1 MTILAVDPKTDVTNS
16 GSLPDYEEIRSLF
29 RRVAAEDR
37 VAFHELHQR
46 FYGMVFGTVIQV
58 LHHQQDAEDV
68 VQEVFAQLWK
78 KADLY
83 SEERGKPTT
92 WLTTLA
98 RNRAIDKFR
107 SRDRRNRLIDNFE
120 QEPQMSKGWQAPS
133 PSGEAESTELAT
145 EARSAVMQL
154 APEQRVAIQLAF
166 FEGLTQAEIAERTGA
181 PLGTVKARIR
191 RGLGKLRG
199 LIRE

>member
-1 MTILAVDPKTDVTNS
+1 ME
-16 GSLPDYEEIRSLF
+16 DYEEIRSLF
-29 RRVAAEDR
+29 RRVAAKDR
-37 VAFHELHQR
+37 VAFQELHRR
-46 FYGMVFGTVIQV
+46 FSGMVFGTVYQV
-58 LHHQQDAEDV
+58 LHQQQDAEDT

-107 SRDRRNRLIDNFE
+107 SRDRRNRLNDHFE
-120 QEPQMSKGWQAPS
+120 QEPQMEKGWAAPS
-133 PSGEAESTELAT
+133 PSGEVEGAEIALETRT
-145 EARSAVMQL
+145 AVMQL
-154 APEQRVAIQLAF
+154 APEQRQAIQLAF

-191 RGLGKLRG
+191 RGLGKLRA
-199 LIRE
+199 LIKR

>member
-1 MTILAVDPKTDVTNS
+1 MSSSPATSV
-16 GSLPDYEEIRSLF
+16 EEYAEIQRLF
-29 RRVAAEDR
+29 RLVALEDR
-37 VAFHELHQR
+37 VAFRELHQR
-46 FYGMVFGTVIQV
+46 FSGMVFGTVYQV
-58 LHHQQDAEDV
+58 LHHQQDTEDV

-92 WLTTLA
+92 WLATLA

-107 SRDRRNRLIDNFE
+107 SRDRRNRLNDHFE

-133 PSGEAESTELAT
+133 PSGETESLEMAT
-145 EARSAVMQL
+145 ETRSAVMQL
-154 APEQRVAIQLAF
+154 APEQRQAIQMAF

-181 PLGTVKARIR
+181 PLGTIKARIR
-191 RGLGKLRG
+191 RGLGKLRT